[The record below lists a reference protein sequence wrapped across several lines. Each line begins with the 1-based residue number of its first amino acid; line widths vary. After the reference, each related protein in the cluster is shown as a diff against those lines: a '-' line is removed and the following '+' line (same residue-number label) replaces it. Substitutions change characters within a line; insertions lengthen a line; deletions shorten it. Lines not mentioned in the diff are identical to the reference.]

1 MCIAEMSDAASA
13 KAAASAMITEV
24 ELGIVAFIYMDS
36 GGCC

>member
-24 ELGIVAFIYMDS
+24 ELGIVALIYMDIVS
-36 GGCC
+36 CC